1 MNVENVRRRM
11 RLLSIQCENV
21 LMRWFRSRAYLKTTV
36 GSPLPQTMR
45 TQPTRKA
52 YSLGCFFF
60 CEETFLEQGGGAV
73 NGYKTVPFNWHDRM
87 KSGLLW
93 DVTCGEKM
101 LRTSGS
107 QEVFRGWQLLHKW
120 QINGTSCLELGTD
133 WKKKSSYLL
142 QALGLLRGTP
152 GTLMLAVCLWSRS
165 SLRKKETLP
174 VFFPA
179 SRLSCVCL
187 DNRK

>member
-1 MNVENVRRRM
+1 MCEGGWDSYPSSVRMCWWDGSGVGLILKRQLEVHFLKR
-11 RLLSIQCENV
+11 CERNPHV
-21 LMRWFRSRAYLKTTV
+21 KPIPSAV
-36 GSPLPQTMR
+36 
-45 TQPTRKA
+45 
-52 YSLGCFFF
+52 FFY

-73 NGYKTVPFNWHDRM
+73 HGYKTVPFNWHDRM

-133 WKKKSSYLL
+133 WQIKSSYLL

-152 GTLMLAVCLWSRS
+152 GILMLAVCLWSRS